1 MKKTKIIATIEA
13 RLGSN
18 RLPNKVLKKIGKK
31 SILEIIIE
39 RLKKS
44 KLIDQIVIATTKNI
58 EDDRICHLAKSKKV
72 SCYRGSEFD
81 VLDRIANAISNYK
94 GDLIVQLKDRN
105 IVAPFDGV
113 LGYRGITGDI
123 LGSDNS
129 IIITLDD
136 NSILYSD
143 IKIPETFASFIKK
156 DLPVKIKFSGMKN
169 KVYDG
174 KIYAVSS
181 RINAETRSLLT
192 RVIIQNENSELIP
205 GSLLEINVNY
215 NERNSLGIPD
225 TSMMVEGSKYFVY
238 KVSEDNIA
246 NKIEIEIGIRNNGF
260 IEIVSG
266 LDEGEIIIKDLNTT
280 FKDSVIISLND
291 TQLIIDNN
299 KLKFAGYVSLD
310 FIDVNNFY
318 AHYQINRNYRKNI
331 KKINF
336 GFLLNLDDKFVEIDN
351 LKVNG
356 NINQTLEVFLNN
368 FNSNRED
375 IFNRIILR
383 NSIKNFLKNF

>member
-1 MKKTKIIATIEA
+1 MKRSTKITSAIIAFF
-13 RLGSN
+13 L
-18 RLPNKVLKKIGKK
+18 
-31 SILEIIIE
+31 IIT
-39 RLKKS
+39 
-44 KLIDQIVIATTKNI
+44 IVIVGRTMIGNHFAKKFSKRPPPGIIVKEVSYKDFSEKI
-58 EDDRICHLAKSKKV
+58 ESYGTAVSKRTESFRIKKDDLT
-72 SCYRGSEFD
+72 SELTLKD
-81 VLDRIANAISNYK
+81 NVKK
-94 GDLIVQLKDRN
+94 GDLIVQLKDRK

-156 DLPVKIKFSGMKN
+156 DLPVKAKFSGMKN

-205 GSLLEINVNY
+205 GSLLEIDVNY

-238 KVSEDNIA
+238 KVSEDNIV
-246 NKIEIEIGIRNNGF
+246 NKTEIEIGIRNNGF
-260 IEIVSG
+260 IEIISG
-266 LDEGEIIIKDLNTT
+266 LDEGEIVVAEGLKKVRPRGKIKP
-280 FKDSVIISLND
+280 
-291 TQLIIDNN
+291 
-299 KLKFAGYVSLD
+299 
-310 FIDVNNFY
+310 
-318 AHYQINRNYRKNI
+318 I
-331 KKINF
+331 KK
-336 GFLLNLDDKFVEIDN
+336 
-351 LKVNG
+351 
-356 NINQTLEVFLNN
+356 
-368 FNSNRED
+368 
-375 IFNRIILR
+375 
-383 NSIKNFLKNF
+383 

>member
-1 MKKTKIIATIEA
+1 MKRSTKITSAIIAFF
-13 RLGSN
+13 L
-18 RLPNKVLKKIGKK
+18 
-31 SILEIIIE
+31 IIT
-39 RLKKS
+39 
-44 KLIDQIVIATTKNI
+44 IVIVGRTMIGNHFAKKFSKRPPPGIIVKEVSYKDFSEKI
-58 EDDRICHLAKSKKV
+58 ESYGTAVSKRTESFRIKKDDLTGELTLKDNVK
-72 SCYRGSEFD
+72 
-81 VLDRIANAISNYK
+81 K

-156 DLPVKIKFSGMKN
+156 DLPVKAKFSGMKN

-205 GSLLEINVNY
+205 GSLLEIDVNY

-246 NKIEIEIGIRNNGF
+246 NKTEIEIGIRNNGF
-260 IEIVSG
+260 IEIISG
-266 LDEGEIIIKDLNTT
+266 LDEGEIVVAEGLKKVRPRGKIKP
-280 FKDSVIISLND
+280 
-291 TQLIIDNN
+291 
-299 KLKFAGYVSLD
+299 
-310 FIDVNNFY
+310 
-318 AHYQINRNYRKNI
+318 I
-331 KKINF
+331 KK
-336 GFLLNLDDKFVEIDN
+336 
-351 LKVNG
+351 
-356 NINQTLEVFLNN
+356 
-368 FNSNRED
+368 
-375 IFNRIILR
+375 
-383 NSIKNFLKNF
+383 